1 MLMDKNQ
8 GQGKK
13 TIFLLNIVAHKYF
26 IKYTI

>member
-1 MLMDKNQ
+1 MDKNQ

-26 IKYTI
+26 IKYTIW